1 MCAKGVTKVS
11 LTRATY
17 SAQSTTFKTMY
28 NKIHDV
34 KSFTMNDNS
43 SILDFSGKRVT
54 SCQKWWLIVISSP
67 TTL

>member
-28 NKIHDV
+28 NTIDDIKP
-34 KSFTMNDNS
+34 FTMNDNS
-43 SILDFSGKRVT
+43 AIVDFSGKRVI
-54 SCQKWWLIVISSP
+54 SCQKWWLIVILSP